1 MTLGPNHSRRQDEQ
15 LSPLPQVHHTMSL
28 PVPLTPAAV
37 EATGPGRT
45 AAAPKAPEAPP
56 DSVEVLPG
64 TPQDVAKTLQVPPH
78 APQVVPTTLA
88 LQVTTQSL
96 QMPRRVLRVAP
107 W

>member
-1 MTLGPNHSRRQDEQ
+1 MTLGPKYSRRRDEQ
-15 LSPLPQVHHTMSL
+15 LSPLPQVQHTMSL

-37 EATGPGRT
+37 VETTGPGQT
-45 AAAPKAPEAPP
+45 AAAPKAKEAPP

-64 TPQDVAKTLQVPPH
+64 APRDLAK
-78 APQVVPTTLA
+78 VVPTTLA
-88 LQVTTQSL
+88 LQVTPQSL